1 MKSKTSYLSY
11 LVSSDEALR
20 EYLSIYLIRIVSY
33 YYHQIESAITACA
46 LSTYS
51 RKSSSTSHLA
61 EEVLS
66 SQLKDMAFTHSLTHS
81 QSGPNL
87 DKVLHIIS
95 EGMAQKHFVRM
106 GFDSPRDA
114 FGVCSRRVRR
124 EFGMEAMRGQAA
136 QIHGRVA
143 KADVTQRVAHG
154 RSCGGSPAS

>member
-1 MKSKTSYLSY
+1 MSSLTSSKNPIQD
-11 LVSSDEALR
+11 V
-20 EYLSIYLIRIVSY
+20 
-33 YYHQIESAITACA
+33 
-46 LSTYS
+46 
-51 RKSSSTSHLA
+51 
-61 EEVLS
+61 
-66 SQLKDMAFTHSLTHS
+66 AFTHSLNGALS
-81 QSGPNL
+81 RELARYEILGVCAGGYGESGPNL

-154 RSCGGSPAS
+154 AAAEVPLADERFYGEPDNWDPQSRRD